1 MLGYIAPV
9 SPARSVRGKHCG
21 EKNRRGRMIVILT
34 ALESEYAAVRARLK
48 GLVRHRHSAGT
59 LFEIGEVPGHPG
71 CKVATAV
78 VGMGN
83 LSAAALTE
91 RAIAEFEPSTVIFSG
106 VAGGLRDWLRLGDV
120 VVATKVYAYQGGRS
134 EDAEFLARPRAWEIP
149 HGVDQ
154 IARSL
159 AREEQWTRSEE
170 RRDKSSSVPKV
181 WFEPIAAGD
190 VVLNSRTSDL
200 AQQLRRNY
208 NDAIAVEMESAGFAS
223 AGHLNE
229 RVPAVTIRGISDLA
243 GGAKDRTDA
252 EGWQDIAAANAAEF
266 AIAVAA
272 ELADEH
278 EDGQGGWNS
287 PRRAAAPSS
296 SKFVA
301 RDNARVG
308 QQIGTNHGDTTIG
321 MGDSGRSR

>member
-1 MLGYIAPV
+1 
-9 SPARSVRGKHCG
+9 
-21 EKNRRGRMIVILT
+21 MIVILT
-34 ALESEYAAVRARLK
+34 ALETEYAAVRTRLK
-48 GLVRHRHSAGT
+48 GLSRHRHPAGT
-59 LFEIGEVPGHPG
+59 LFEIGELHGRPDS
-71 CKVATAV
+71 KVATAA

-154 IARSL
+154 TARSL
-159 AREEQWTRSEE
+159 ARDEQWIRSNE
-170 RRDKSSSVPKV
+170 RRGKESSVPKV

-200 AQQLRRNY
+200 ARQLRRNY

-252 EGWQDIAAANAAEF
+252 EGWQDLAAANAAAF
-266 AIAVAA
+266 AIAVAT
-272 ELADEH
+272 ELADGD
-278 EDGQGGWNS
+278 EDDQGGRNS
-287 PRRAAAPSS
+287 PRRAQAPLSYE
-296 SKFVA
+296 FNA

-308 QQIGTNHGDTTIG
+308 QQIGTSHGDTTIDL
-321 MGDSGRSR
+321 GDSGSPR